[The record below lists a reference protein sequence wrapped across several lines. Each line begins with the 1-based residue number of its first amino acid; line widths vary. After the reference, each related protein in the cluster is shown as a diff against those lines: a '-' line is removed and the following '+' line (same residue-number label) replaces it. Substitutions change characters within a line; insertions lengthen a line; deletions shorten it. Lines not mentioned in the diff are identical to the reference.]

1 MQIGRE
7 TPGFLA
13 IGPVNLLIE
22 RKKTRFILQHEEHTQ
37 LISIKW
43 FFM

>member
-1 MQIGRE
+1 MRIGRE
-7 TPGFLA
+7 TPGFSD

-22 RKKTRFILQHEEHTQ
+22 RKKTRFILQHEKHTE
-37 LISIKW
+37 LMRIKW